1 MLSFGGSGD
10 KLIVVATNE
19 DPTNPNP
26 LHIYYFT
33 GAGGST
39 HPSSA
44 KAFYLGS
51 SGLFTVNQLADDPQ
65 NNNIAYIYVTD
76 SNINGGTFQVFK
88 VDFSYNT
95 PMYSSTTLTMGY
107 GSSFSVNTIVN
118 RSTTNANDF
127 YFAGKTKSLTDG
139 AKTKTFLSSVGFVM
153 KAITINQDETCLSF
167 PSGYALQLPSAVT
180 LSSYNLNWIFNDA
193 YFTYPQSSLPFLPAS
208 SYNNLDSRSTNSTA
222 NQIWCTKSPYLK
234 MNSAGIT
241 PQIIY

>member
-44 KAFYLGS
+44 KAFYLGNP
-51 SGLFTVNQLADDPQ
+51 GLFTVNQLADDPQ

-107 GSSFSVNTIVN
+107 GSLF
-118 RSTTNANDF
+118 
-127 YFAGKTKSLTDG
+127 
-139 AKTKTFLSSVGFVM
+139 
-153 KAITINQDETCLSF
+153 
-167 PSGYALQLPSAVT
+167 
-180 LSSYNLNWIFNDA
+180 
-193 YFTYPQSSLPFLPAS
+193 
-208 SYNNLDSRSTNSTA
+208 
-222 NQIWCTKSPYLK
+222 
-234 MNSAGIT
+234 
-241 PQIIY
+241 